1 MLGHSADSQQILNG
15 NALPTLLR
23 FAAPIILG
31 NIFQQLYNVVD
42 AVVVGKYLGDLPLS
56 GISVATP
63 MLDIFNA
70 LILGSSIGVGVL
82 AAQLCGAGDY
92 DRLKRT
98 HATALLGGCALTLVL
113 SLAGILLGD
122 TVLAAQ
128 GTEAAVRAEAMDYLT
143 IVLGGLICC
152 FVYNYYASM
161 LRSCGDSRTPF
172 LILLTSSLLHAW
184 LDVLLAG
191 VLSLGVRGVA
201 CSTVLCQLFA
211 ALWCLLHCE
220 KNCAPLALKR
230 GDLRFEPKL
239 ARLAL
244 SFAWAAALQ
253 QAVVCIGRFLIQGM
267 LSPLGTNAVTGYN
280 MGMRAEAFMLCLSQ
294 GVSAGAVVCISQC
307 FGHGDAARVRR
318 FHYLGLGVQLALGL
332 CIGTACCFFP
342 RQIIGIFSDNA
353 EVIASGARYTG
364 IMSYIYIFSCLG
376 ESIQGYFRGIGRL
389 RLTMIASL
397 LQIVLRVT
405 LSSLLIPLWGIPGI
419 CVSVATGWCLLVV
432 IEGSYS
438 LKVARSLSLKN

>member
-1 MLGHSADSQQILNG
+1 MKPHRVGADDILSAS
-15 NALPTLLR
+15 ALPTLLR

-31 NIFQQLYNVVD
+31 NIFQQLYNIVD
-42 AVVVGKYLGDLPLS
+42 AMVVGKYLGDLPLS

-70 LILGSSIGVGVL
+70 LILGGSIGVGVL
-82 AAQLCGAGDY
+82 AAQLCGAGDL

-98 HATALLGGCALTLVL
+98 HATALLGGCALTLAL

-122 TVLAAQ
+122 AVLAAQ
-128 GTEAAVRAEAMDYLT
+128 GTAAAVRAEAMDYLT
-143 IVLGGLICC
+143 VVLGGLLCC

-172 LILLTSSLLHAW
+172 LILLVSSVLHAG
-184 LDVLLAG
+184 LDVLLTG
-191 VLSLGVRGVA
+191 IFHLGVRGVA
-201 CSTVLCQLFA
+201 CSTVLCQLLS

-220 KNCAPLALKR
+220 KRCPPLALR
-230 GDLRFEPKL
+230 RDELRFEPRL

-280 MGMRAEAFMLCLSQ
+280 MGMRAEAFFLCLSQ
-294 GVSAGAVVCISQC
+294 GISAGAVVCISQC
-307 FGHGDAARVRR
+307 FGHGDAPRVRR
-318 FHYLGLGVQLALGL
+318 FYARSLAVQLALGL
-332 CIGTACCFFP
+332 CIGTVCVFLAEE
-342 RQIIGIFSDNA
+342 IIGLFSDNA
-353 EVIASGARYTG
+353 AVIAAGAHYTG
-364 IMSYIYIFSCLG
+364 FMSYIYIFSCLG
-376 ESIQGYFRGIGRL
+376 ESIQGFFRGIGRL
-389 RLTMIASL
+389 RLTMVASL
-397 LQIVLRVT
+397 LQIVLRVV
-405 LSSLLIPLWGIPGI
+405 LSALLIPRWGIPGI
-419 CVSVATGWCLLVV
+419 CVAVATGWCLLVL

-438 LKVARSLSLKN
+438 CGQAKRLTL

>member
-1 MLGHSADSQQILNG
+1 MSAHTTGKEEILSG
-15 NALPTLLR
+15 RALPTLLR

-82 AAQLCGAGDY
+82 AAQLFGSGELG
-92 DRLKRT
+92 RLKRT
-98 HATALLGGCALTLVL
+98 HATALLGGSALTLLL
-113 SLAGILLGD
+113 SLLGILLGD
-122 TVLAAQ
+122 AMLSAQ
-128 GTEAAVRAEAMDYLT
+128 GTEAAVRAEAMDYLG

-172 LILLTSSLLHAW
+172 FILLVSSVLHAG

-191 VLSLGVRGVA
+191 VLQLGVRGVA

-220 KNCAPLALKR
+220 KNCAPLALR
-230 GDLRFEPKL
+230 RDELRFEPQL

-307 FGHGDAARVRR
+307 FGHGDAPRVRR
-318 FHYLGLGVQLALGL
+318 FHYLGLAVQLTLGL
-332 CIGTACCFFP
+332 GIGTACFFLP

-353 EVIASGARYTG
+353 EVIAAGARYTG
-364 IMSYIYIFSCLG
+364 FMSYIYIFSCLG
-376 ESIQGYFRGIGRL
+376 ESIQGFFRGIGRL

-397 LQIVLRVT
+397 LQIVLRVV
-405 LSSLLIPLWGIPGI
+405 LSSLLIPRWGIPGI
-419 CVSVATGWCLLVV
+419 CVSVATGWCLLVL
-432 IEGSYS
+432 IEGTYS
-438 LKVARSLSLKN
+438 LKKARTLNI

>member
-1 MLGHSADSQQILNG
+1 MGAHTTGTEDILGG
-15 NALPTLLR
+15 RALPTLLR

-70 LILGSSIGVGVL
+70 LILGGSIGVGVL
-82 AAQLCGAGDY
+82 AAQLCGAGEL

-98 HATALLGGCALTLVL
+98 HATALLGGGALTLLL
-113 SLAGILLGD
+113 SLLGILLGD
-122 TVLAAQ
+122 AVLSAQ
-128 GTEAAVRAEAMDYLT
+128 GTEAAVRAEAMDYLG

-152 FVYNYYASM
+152 FVYNYYAAM

-172 LILLTSSLLHAW
+172 FILLVSSVLHAG

-191 VLSLGVRGVA
+191 VLQLGVRGVA
-201 CSTVLCQLFA
+201 CSTVLCQLFS

-220 KNCAPLALKR
+220 KKCAPLALRR
-230 GDLRFEPKL
+230 GELRFEPRL

-267 LSPLGTNAVTGYN
+267 LSPLGTSAVTGYN
-280 MGMRAEAFMLCLSQ
+280 MGMRVEAFMLCLSQ

-307 FGHGDAARVRR
+307 FGHGDAPRVRR
-318 FHYLGLGVQLALGL
+318 FHALGLAVQLTLGLG
-332 CIGTACCFFP
+332 IGTVCCFFP
-342 RQIIGIFSDNA
+342 RQIIGLFSDNA
-353 EVIASGARYTG
+353 EVIAAGVRYTG
-364 IMSYIYIFSCLG
+364 FMSYIYIFSCLG
-376 ESIQGYFRGIGRL
+376 ESIQGFFRGIGRL

-405 LSSLLIPLWGIPGI
+405 LSSLLIPRWGIPGI
-419 CVSVATGWCLLVV
+419 CVSVATGWCLLVL

-438 LKVARSLSLKN
+438 IKAAQNI